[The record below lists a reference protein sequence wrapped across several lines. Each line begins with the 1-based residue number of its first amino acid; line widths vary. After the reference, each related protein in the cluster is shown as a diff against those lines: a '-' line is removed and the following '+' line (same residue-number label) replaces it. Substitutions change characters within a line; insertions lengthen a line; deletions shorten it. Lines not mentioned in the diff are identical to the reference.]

1 MMKRYLAFLLLF
13 AHAAANDPA
22 PSSGSGPMPNAEAFE
37 QIARFTLALEQVRHF
52 YVQSGQ
58 DISYEALID
67 GAIEGMMGRLDRY
80 SGFMEN
86 RQAQSMREMTRGQF
100 GGVGIVVSL
109 ENRQLTVVS
118 PVEGTPGWEA
128 GLLTGD
134 QIVEIDGV
142 PTRGLNME
150 QSVDLLR
157 GEVGTPVTLSIR
169 RQGERRPFDVTLVR
183 AVIETQTVQR
193 HRMLEDEIAYIR
205 LTSFTETTPRM
216 LREELTRVQ
225 RQQARGLI
233 LDLRGNPGGSLNAA
247 IEVASLF
254 LPQQTLVVFTEG
266 NDSESRGRQDFFSVG
281 RRHEVD
287 LPLVLLVNQGSA
299 SASEVVA
306 GALQDHGRAR
316 LVGQR
321 TFGKGS
327 VQSVLPLRDGSALR
341 LTTAIYFS
349 PSGNQIHER
358 GIEPNVAVNFPMRR
372 WRESLRLIDTE
383 AWDWREDPQLAEA
396 LALLRNNGDGAGDS
410 GSSD

>member
-1 MMKRYLAFLLLF
+1 
-13 AHAAANDPA
+13 
-22 PSSGSGPMPNAEAFE
+22 MPNAEAFE

-299 SASEVVA
+299 SASEMVA